1 MQHFLATAIWRAGLF
16 VEAVILVRG
25 MRTRMHRKY
34 PIFYIYIA
42 CVFLVS
48 IALYVVF
55 TSGNDAAYN
64 ALYWPTQLITL
75 VVGYG
80 VILDIL
86 EQALAS
92 YPGAE
97 RFARFIGLAIF
108 FVTFC
113 WVGAHIVAGPQWS
126 LNKAADHLETYLRV
140 VEALF
145 LATILIAVSYY
156 RIAIGRNLK
165 GLILGL
171 GTYVAVS
178 LVTLALYAF
187 IGAKFEFAWETF
199 QSSAYLFALC
209 VWTVAFW
216 SYAPNPAPTAKTSTE
231 LDGNYE
237 ALAGQTRARLE
248 ELSYQFNRTAGS

>member
-1 MQHFLATAIWRAGLF
+1 MQHFLATAIWRIGLLL
-16 VEAVILVRG
+16 EAIILVRG
-25 MRTRMHRKY
+25 MRTRMYRKY

-48 IALYVVF
+48 ITLYVF
-55 TSGNDAAYN
+55 ASGNYVAYK

-86 EQALAS
+86 EQTLAS

-113 WVGAHIVAGPQWS
+113 WVGAHIAAGPRWS
-126 LNKAADHLETYLRV
+126 LNVAADHLETYLRV

-145 LATILIAVSYY
+145 LATILVAVSYY
-156 RIAIGRNLK
+156 RIAIGRNLR

-171 GTYVAVS
+171 GAYVAVS

-187 IGAKFEFAWETF
+187 IGTKFEFAWETL
-199 QSSAYLFALC
+199 QAGTYDFALG

-216 SYAPNPAPTAKTSTE
+216 SYAPNPAPAANIPTG

-248 ELSYQFNRTAGS
+248 EVRCQFNRTAGS